1 MLLKK
6 YSSGKFT
13 SEDHQALQESIRAQ
27 SIPQETIRL
36 AQQPQ
41 TQSFLGNTNVSMIQ
55 HSLPL
60 GLSQA
65 SSRNNSREPSK
76 TDRPLPHLNPQLNV
90 QDINY
95 SLKDKPSAS
104 NLPLKQVSTHN
115 HIVPNMFG
123 ATATSSRNSPPD
135 FPNGFHPNPARDPR
149 NEFKRVPSSSANSK
163 TVQNHSVLL
172 YPPSYN
178 SIKSTIQSPN
188 MMISS
193 HLKGNASKSFDLDSQ
208 RYPTAQ
214 LQLGL
219 PHPQQSLM
227 SQTGRKFKS
236 PQIGDYSSSTQPQGD
251 SNTNFKRGSSAG
263 HQESPLTPSS
273 VLSPSHTMGAGQY
286 QSEPKSR
293 KLLEMMLK
301 KITKVGTTELE
312 SERRS
317 TNNGSIPQQAQVI
330 PSSAK
335 SKPSHEVLKP
345 QFLEMKSLSLDPSN
359 GANKKKLLVST
370 VNRNSGHDST
380 HNSRRSSK
388 DSVYN
393 HQVPQP
399 TNNAG
404 QQTPSSNPGHQSL
417 KPNAFVAPGANTVG
431 TTHQAGSG
439 YGNVISLNKSKLIQI
454 RNVKMRSPLAPMSG
468 GSGQYAT
475 HGGEVDPF
483 NSGGG
488 HNYSHDYPSTLGRK
502 H

>member
-1 MLLKK
+1 
-6 YSSGKFT
+6 
-13 SEDHQALQESIRAQ
+13 
-27 SIPQETIRL
+27 
-36 AQQPQ
+36 
-41 TQSFLGNTNVSMIQ
+41 MIQ
-55 HSLPL
+55 HNLPL

-76 TDRPLPHLNPQLNV
+76 TDRPLPHLNPQLNA

-95 SLKDKPSAS
+95 SLKDKPSGS
-104 NLPLKQVSTHN
+104 SLPLKQVSTQN
-115 HIVPNMFG
+115 HIVPNMLG
-123 ATATSSRNSPPD
+123 STVSSSRNTPTEFSM
-135 FPNGFHPNPARDPR
+135 GFQPNPSRDPR
-149 NEFKRVPSSSANSK
+149 NEFKRVPSSGGNTK
-163 TVQNHSVLL
+163 PTQNHSVLL

-178 SIKSTIQSPN
+178 SIKSTVQSPN
-188 MMISS
+188 LMISS

-208 RYPTAQ
+208 RHPAAQ

-236 PQIGDYSSSTQPQGD
+236 PQSGDYSNMMQAQGD
-251 SNTNFKRGSSAG
+251 SNSTFKRGSSAG
-263 HQESPLTPSS
+263 HQESSLIPSS

-317 TNNGSIPQQAQVI
+317 IQNGSTSHQTHALPA
-330 PSSAK
+330 STK
-335 SKPSHEVLKP
+335 SKPSHDALRP

-359 GANKKKLLVST
+359 GANKKKLLVNT
-370 VNRNSGHDST
+370 LNRNSGHDST

-393 HQVPQP
+393 YQVPQP
-399 TNNAG
+399 TNYPS
-404 QQTPSSNPGHQSL
+404 QQTPSSHIPGHHSL

-431 TTHQAGSG
+431 GSQQAGSG

-468 GSGQYAT
+468 GGAQYST
-475 HGGEVDPF
+475 HGGEVEAFHTGTP
-483 NSGGG
+483 
-488 HNYSHDYPSTLGRK
+488 HNHSQDYPSTGRK